1 MWMQKKWFR
10 LLIWMVTTSFFF
22 AFAAI
27 LISMFRFGPTEQ
39 ETMSFMMGMMKA
51 METSLMGLSMHV
63 KEDTNVQWL
72 MYESV
77 QFAFPL
83 LAISIAGGV
92 YVRCRRKV

>member
-1 MWMQKKWFR
+1 MWMKKNRFK
-10 LLIWMVTTSFFF
+10 LMVWMVTTSFFF

-27 LISMFRFGPTEQ
+27 LISMFRYGPTEQ

-51 METSLMGLSMHV
+51 METSLMGLSMQV
-63 KEDTNVQWL
+63 KEDANVQWL
-72 MYESV
+72 VYESV
-77 QFAFPL
+77 QFALPL